1 MEERSN
7 PTEELD
13 AALKSELKIMASIV
27 KRAIN
32 KAHDHQHQDEV
43 DKQQQQSHK
52 NYDSTWWETTT
63 GLETF
68 KALYNAQTRSVT
80 DPEAQREFQYLDGQ
94 LRTRYNVSAEEF
106 LDYLQDHGLTEHALQ
121 HHEEKIAQQLEDFS
135 AEEYEL
141 AQKAP
146 TAEDASFHE
155 ENSHDAHQQALSHW
169 DRADERANRVAYY
182 EGRFDQETAHSM
194 KVSDKSLGVHPRV
207 ALQKAKSAKKQP
219 KPARTQTHQAQQV
232 RRSRELS
239 R

>member
-1 MEERSN
+1 MEEHRN

-32 KAHDHQHQDEV
+32 KVRDHQHQTEV
-43 DKQQQQSHK
+43 DKQQQNYK

-63 GLETF
+63 GLETYN
-68 KALYNAQTRSVT
+68 ALRNAQTQS
-80 DPEAQREFQYLDGQ
+80 DNAPEAQREFQYLDGQ
-94 LRTRYNVSAEEF
+94 LRERYGISAEEF
-106 LDYLQDHGLTEHALQ
+106 LDYLQDHGLTERTLQ
-121 HHEEKIAQQLEDFS
+121 HHEEKIAQQLENFS

-141 AQKAP
+141 AQKA
-146 TAEDASFHE
+146 TTTEAISFHE

-169 DRADERANRVAYY
+169 DHADERANRAAYY
-182 EGRFDQETAHSM
+182 EERFDQETAHSM

-207 ALQKAKSAKKQP
+207 ALQEAKSAKKQP
-219 KPARTQTHQAQQV
+219 KPAHTTQTQQV
-232 RRSRELS
+232 RRVRELS

>member
-1 MEERSN
+1 MENHSN

-13 AALKSELKIMASIV
+13 AALKSELKVTAAIV
-27 KRAIN
+27 HRAIN
-32 KAHDHQHQDEV
+32 RTRQQQANMG
-43 DKQQQQSHK
+43 KQQQYGHK

-63 GLETF
+63 GLETYN
-68 KALYNAQTRSVT
+68 ALYDAQTRSRT
-80 DPEAQREFQYLDGQ
+80 SPEAQREFQYLDGQ
-94 LRTRYNVSAEEF
+94 LRDRYDISAEEL
-106 LDYLQDHGLTEHALQ
+106 LDYFQDHGLTERALQ
-121 HHEEKIAQQLEDFS
+121 RHEEKTAQQLEGISD
-135 AEEYEL
+135 EEHEL
-141 AQKAP
+141 ARKAP

>member
-1 MEERSN
+1 MENHSN

-13 AALKSELKIMASIV
+13 AALKSELKVTAAIV
-27 KRAIN
+27 HRAIN
-32 KAHDHQHQDEV
+32 RTRQQQANMG
-43 DKQQQQSHK
+43 KQQQYGHK

-63 GLETF
+63 GLETYN
-68 KALYNAQTRSVT
+68 ALYDAQTRSRT
-80 DPEAQREFQYLDGQ
+80 SPEAQREFQYLDGQ
-94 LRTRYNVSAEEF
+94 LRDRYDISAEEL
-106 LDYLQDHGLTEHALQ
+106 LDYFQDHGLTERALQ
-121 HHEEKIAQQLEDFS
+121 RHEEKTAQQLEGISD
-135 AEEYEL
+135 EEHEL
-141 AQKAP
+141 ERKAP

-169 DRADERANRVAYY
+169 DHADERANRAAYY
-182 EGRFDQETAHSM
+182 EERFDQETAHSM